1 MQSLKLLCQQAIFV
15 VGCQVDA
22 CPGTAGERMGTE
34 HVHCSFPWLPGSTWQ
49 SSYTS
54 SGLTVHRGAGAAS
67 IICRVRT
74 HLHLPAGA
82 CLSSCKI
89 TETSS
94 REALSLS
101 VFSLSSKACET
112 SGLRLGPGRLC
123 ETVERVERVLRCL
136 LEAPPRRVMC
146 MLCDLEGGAVIDA
159 GLHHKSGLRPELR
172 TALKKHGCS
181 DQDTDEM
188 DSIWK
193 PAAVREL
200 LGTTHSCVRAR
211 KEDRVR
217 QPSLTERFEGSQQKS
232 KSLSGFWLCA
242 ADCSASMA
250 PTGTDRD
257 RICICIVVVCT
268 NACMPWHT

>member
-1 MQSLKLLCQQAIFV
+1 MHALE
-15 VGCQVDA
+15 
-22 CPGTAGERMGTE
+22 TAGERMGTE

-188 DSIWK
+188 DSIFEACRSARALGNHAFLCPSPEGGSGQTAQLDRK
-193 PAAVREL
+193 IRRQSAKVRVSFWIL
-200 LGTTHSCVRAR
+200 ALRSGLQCIYGSYRDRPRSHLHMHSC
-211 KEDRVR
+211 
-217 QPSLTERFEGSQQKS
+217 
-232 KSLSGFWLCA
+232 
-242 ADCSASMA
+242 SMYK
-250 PTGTDRD
+250 
-257 RICICIVVVCT
+257 
-268 NACMPWHT
+268 CMHALAHVNE